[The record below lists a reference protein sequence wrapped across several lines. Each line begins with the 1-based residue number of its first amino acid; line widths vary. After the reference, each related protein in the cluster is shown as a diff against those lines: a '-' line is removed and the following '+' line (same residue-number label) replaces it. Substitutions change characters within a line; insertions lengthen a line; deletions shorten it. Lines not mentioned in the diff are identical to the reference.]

1 MLVRRHAVLR
11 TQFRLD
17 INDGHCQ
24 TVLPEDGFV
33 VPLAYCTD
41 KARWEAEHARS
52 LHAPF
57 DLLIAPPIRAVAF
70 QPTAPMEPPKLMVV
84 VHHVAA
90 DMVAMQIIRDEL
102 VQLCDALALGRPLPI
117 LPPLLCEYADFAMW
131 EQGRGHDDEAL
142 SWWVSLLDRV
152 PALVALP
159 LDHERPAVQDA
170 TAGHVDVHLSRQLT
184 EGLVAWRRAN
194 GITLTVALVT
204 VWAALLQYLSEQSEV
219 VVGIPHSMRCAPFL
233 TKRL

>member
-11 TQFRLD
+11 THFRLD
-17 INDGHCQ
+17 TNVAHCQ
-24 TVLPEDGFV
+24 TVLPEDVFI

-41 KARWEAEHARS
+41 EARWEAEHQRS
-52 LHAPF
+52 LHTPF
-57 DLLIAPPIRAVAF
+57 DLLVAPPIRAVAF
-70 QPTAPMEPPKLMVV
+70 QPTASMEQPNLMVL

-102 VQLCDALALGRPLPI
+102 AQLCSALTLGRPPPT
-117 LPPLLCEYADFAMW
+117 LPPLQTEYADFAIW
-131 EQGRGHDDEAL
+131 EQGRGHDDDAL
-142 SWWVSLLDRV
+142 SWWTSLLHKV
-152 PALVALP
+152 PTLVALP

-184 EGLVAWRRAN
+184 EELVAWHRAN
-194 GITLTVALVT
+194 GITLNSALAT
-204 VWAALLQYLSEQSEV
+204 VWAALLQYLSGHPEV